1 MEAMTASSNASSAP
15 ILAWHYTLGVHLLR
29 ILESGYVLPQDTPDT
44 PVVECPVAWFS
55 LNQQHDPSALK
66 SILVNGKPQPP
77 TLAVMRQLGNGV
89 YRLGISPRR
98 LLGGEALRREARRGA
113 LRPEQRGLGLGG
125 VHHQDQH
132 GLRAVGEVGRA
143 RRRVASGGG
152 ELGAGRFARVHAG
165 DLQARRLQ
173 EAERGAHAH
182 AAQADHRDA
191 HRPRPPRSRA
201 RRQAP
206 GRPSGR
212 QAARRGV
219 AGGAARGYTAADER
233 TRRTRTP

>member
-29 ILESGYVLPQDTPDT
+29 ILENGYVLPQDTPDT

-98 LLGGEALRREARRGA
+98 LLGGEALRREARISKARWAELLKQAKAQGA
-113 LRPEQRGLGLGG
+113 NAAEWFGSIDPVAASDCVIEVLG
-125 VHHQDQH
+125 DD
-132 GLRAVGEVGRA
+132 GRWQ
-143 RRRVASGGG
+143 RVAS
-152 ELGAGRFARVHAG
+152 
-165 DLQARRLQ
+165 
-173 EAERGAHAH
+173 
-182 AAQADHRDA
+182 
-191 HRPRPPRSRA
+191 
-201 RRQAP
+201 
-206 GRPSGR
+206 
-212 QAARRGV
+212 
-219 AGGAARGYTAADER
+219 
-233 TRRTRTP
+233 